1 MTTAQVLKH
10 ARDARGAG
18 LTVDQYHR
26 MIASGEISEG
36 APIELLDG
44 VMLRKDRSKA
54 GEDLMSVGIDHAWA
68 VDNLATVLAGVG
80 SHGCFVRLQFP
91 VTLPPDGEPEPDAAI
106 VRGQREDYLRQ
117 RRHPG
122 AADAPCVIEVAD
134 SSLNR
139 DRTTKLRIYAEGG
152 IGQYVIVNLVE
163 RIIEVYER
171 PVPQEGRYDVTARK
185 AAGEDVAFSC
195 GEGRSVPVAV
205 AALLPPGW

>member
-1 MTTAQVLKH
+1 MTAAQRMEF
-10 ARDARGAG
+10 ARDTGMAG
-18 LTVDQYHR
+18 VSVDQYHR

-54 GEDLMSVGIDHAWA
+54 GEDPMTVGRDHAYVVQRLTRILRA
-68 VDNLATVLAGVG
+68 VEPL
-80 SHGCFVRLQFP
+80 GCHFRVQQP
-91 VTLPPDGEPEPDAAI
+91 VTLPPDGEPEPDGAI
-106 VRGQREDYLRQ
+106 VRGTEADYVARDVT
-117 RRHPG
+117 

-195 GEGRSVPVAV
+195 GDGRSVPVAV
-205 AALLPPGW
+205 AALLPPA